1 MSERNRFRRPVFAG
15 GSFGCG
21 LAAPRAAALVFG
33 LGKEFPETLELTA
46 EFFADGRVMEDDYV
60 LEVVFRGRPG
70 PIVAARTH
78 GLAVKYSK
86 LIMHMLLVVIKSDR
100 DPRLL

>member
-1 MSERNRFRRPVFAG
+1 MFFPSGA
-15 GSFGCG
+15 FGRG
-21 LAAPRAAALVFG
+21 LAAKRETALVSG
-33 LGKEFPETLELTA
+33 LGKELPETFELTA
-46 EFFADGRVMEDDYV
+46 EFSADGRVMEYDYV

-86 LIMHMLLVVIKSDR
+86 LIMHMLLIVIKSDR
-100 DPRLL
+100 DPGPL